1 MLDYLVLYNSQS
13 GNTKSVAAAIF
24 SALPEGSR
32 DLIDIDSGKPIPEA
46 STYFIG
52 FCIHRGSCCIE
63 VSDLLSS
70 LENKNIA
77 LFGTCGMGRSA
88 EYYSLIEKNVSAW
101 INSSCR
107 YLGCYIC
114 QGKMPMQVRQK
125 YENMRTSENA
135 PQVDGFIRNFDC
147 AMTHPDREDL
157 KKAQEFALSCMPP
170 VFKQIC

>member
-52 FCIHRGSCCIE
+52 FCVHRGSCCIE

-125 YENMRTSENA
+125 YENMRTAENTA
-135 PQVDGFIRNFDC
+135 QVDGFIRNFDH
-147 AMTHPDREDL
+147 AMTHPDRKDL
-157 KKAQEFALSCMPP
+157 KRAQEFALSC
-170 VFKQIC
+170 VSRAREQV

>member
-52 FCIHRGSCCIE
+52 FCVHRGSCCIE

-157 KKAQEFALSCMPP
+157 KNAQEFALSCISHASC
-170 VFKQIC
+170 V